1 MVFAPPPR
9 PPSSPSSSPSRE
21 LFFFSA
27 SCVATRS
34 RLLGLLDVLG
44 LLRVLG
50 LLGRLLALAGV
61 LRRVRRAAAGLAD
74 VGALT
79 LDDGLELLAPRA
91 VLRAVA
97 LVLAAVDARG
107 ARVDRV
113 PAAHLTAEHLDVVVE
128 RFRLGVRR
136 VVGEL
141 DRLVDDGDRRLV
153 EFLEVLVREHLV
165 LDEALAERRDRVALA
180 PLLDLLLRAVLLR
193 VGHRVAAE
201 AIGDRLDEHG

>member
-44 LLRVLG
+44 VLRVLG
-50 LLGRLLALAGV
+50 LLRRLLVLAGV
-61 LRRVRRAAAGLAD
+61 LRRVRRAAAGVAD
-74 VGALT
+74 VRALG
-79 LDDGLELLAPRA
+79 LDDRLELLAARA
-91 VLRAVA
+91 VLGAVA
-97 LVLAAVDARG
+97 LVLAAVDAGRT
-107 ARVDRV
+107 RVDRV
-113 PAAHLTAEHLDVVVE
+113 PAADLAAEHVDVVVE
-128 RFRLGVRR
+128 RLGLGVPR

-153 EFLEVLVREHLV
+153 E
-165 LDEALAERRDRVALA
+165 
-180 PLLDLLLRAVLLR
+180 LL
-193 VGHRVAAE
+193 
-201 AIGDRLDEHG
+201 

>member
-34 RLLGLLDVLG
+34 RLLGLLD
-44 LLRVLG
+44 VLG

-113 PAAHLTAEHLDVVVE
+113 PAAHLTAEHVDVVVE

-153 EFLEVLVREHLV
+153 EFLEVLVREH
-165 LDEALAERRDRVALA
+165 
-180 PLLDLLLRAVLLR
+180 
-193 VGHRVAAE
+193 
-201 AIGDRLDEHG
+201 